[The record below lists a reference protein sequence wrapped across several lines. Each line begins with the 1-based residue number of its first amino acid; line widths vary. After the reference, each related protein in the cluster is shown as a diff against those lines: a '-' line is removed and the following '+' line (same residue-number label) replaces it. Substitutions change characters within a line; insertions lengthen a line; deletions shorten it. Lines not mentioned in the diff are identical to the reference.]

1 MGKVFP
7 EQAMNASGI
16 NRTDLVGVCAFL
28 KRTGQASSGVD
39 ALRRL
44 EEGEFNKH
52 DIEEQMIR
60 AYQKELP
67 PKVVVLDED
76 DGYHD

>member
-1 MGKVFP
+1 MGRVFP

>member
-1 MGKVFP
+1 MGRVFP
-7 EQAMNASGI
+7 ERAMNASGI

-44 EEGEFNKH
+44 EEGEFDKH

-60 AYQKELP
+60 AYQQESSDN
-67 PKVVVLDED
+67 VS
-76 DGYHD
+76 